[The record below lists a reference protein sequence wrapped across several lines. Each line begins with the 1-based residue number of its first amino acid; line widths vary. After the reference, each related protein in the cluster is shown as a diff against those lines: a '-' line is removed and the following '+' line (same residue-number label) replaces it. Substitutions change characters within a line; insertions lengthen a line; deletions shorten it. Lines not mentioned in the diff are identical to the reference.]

1 VKYHSRVKHLNFIG
15 HLHIRHKLGDKFIK
29 DYLLGGISTDAS
41 PDVIVQYLHN
51 SLVNI
56 AAVS

>member
-1 VKYHSRVKHLNFIG
+1 VKHVNFIG
-15 HLHIRHKLGDKFIK
+15 YLHIRYKLGDKFIK
-29 DYLLGGISTDAS
+29 DYLLGRISTDAS

-56 AAVS
+56 TAVS